1 MIHPLIKDDVSI
13 DKLKLIGFDFNQF
26 DKRKLAIRF
35 PESLRYGDEIE
46 PIGYWN
52 KPMRKND
59 DLMVGIYG
67 DDRIKVEFNPNQIP
81 IKKVN
86 KILKNDWGIS
96 TNIMDMDVKR
106 IDLERTR
113 IMDKTLIE
121 YHNIMRYSYS
131 RVKPWT
137 SFGTDTINF
146 GKSTGDKQF
155 SFYTKVP
162 KENNKIVRG
171 EFRIFR
177 DATNY
182 DIHDLKH
189 LHDIETLNEIYV
201 KEYDYYMGR
210 KLQRM
215 LNSNKVI
222 YIMDDTDDLFR
233 IINVWQYC
241 KENKHNKIPEFFKM
255 VNYDMISYELWMRF
269 LNSDILHKT
278 ERMRIKNMLEGL
290 INHSKNLNI
299 NFRLDM
305 VQRDI
310 RNLLK
315 FRDVA

>member
-1 MIHPLIKDDVSI
+1 MIHPLIKNDVSI
-13 DKLKLIGFDFNQF
+13 DKLKLKGFDFNHF
-26 DKRKLAIRF
+26 DKRQLNLKVPGGLK
-35 PESLRYGDEIE
+35 YGNEIE
-46 PIGYWN
+46 PCGFDNRGMVKDGLMIDIYH
-52 KPMRKND
+52 D
-59 DLMVGIYG
+59 DKIW
-67 DDRIKVEFNPNQIP
+67 IEFNPNQVP
-81 IKKVN
+81 IKKVD

-96 TNIMDMDVKR
+96 TNIMDMQINR

-113 IMDKTLIE
+113 LLDKTLIE

-131 RVKPWT
+131 RVKPWNPL
-137 SFGTDTINF
+137 GTDTMNF
-146 GKSTGDKQF
+146 GKTSSDKQF

-171 EFRIFR
+171 EFRILR

-182 DIHDLKH
+182 DIHDLKY
-189 LHDIETLNEIYV
+189 LHDIETLNSIYV

-233 IINVWQYC
+233 MINVWQYC
-241 KENKHNKIPEFFKM
+241 KENKHNKVPEFFKM
-255 VNYDMISYELWMRF
+255 VNYDMVAYDSWMKF
-269 LNSDILHKT
+269 LNSGILHKT
-278 ERMRIKNMLEGL
+278 ERMRIKDMLEGL
-290 INHSKNLNI
+290 INDSKNLNN

-315 FRDVA
+315 FRNVA